1 MADAVV
7 IDPTDFDAVSVLTE
21 AIVSLRA
28 HVMVNE
34 IDASATVSAPEGWHP
49 LVINAKQGGSS
60 VLIVRFNDLSAS
72 RLRNVADGLSK
83 RGWQLDED
91 REGATLRQPPGTTA
105 TDSAFEV
112 LAAIGIGGA
121 PNSSRNLVARD
132 GNGNEVDLKP

>member
-1 MADAVV
+1 
-7 IDPTDFDAVSVLTE
+7 
-21 AIVSLRA
+21 
-28 HVMVNE
+28 MVNE
-34 IDASATVSAPEGWHP
+34 IDASATVSVLEGWHP

-132 GNGNEVDLKP
+132 GNGNEVDLQP

>member
-7 IDPTDFDAVSVLTE
+7 IDPTEFDAVGVLTE

-132 GNGNEVDLKP
+132 GNGNEVDLQP

>member
-7 IDPTDFDAVSVLTE
+7 IDPTDFEAVGVLTE

-132 GNGNEVDLKP
+132 GNGNEVDLQP